1 MLSTQ
6 LGVRWAT
13 GLLLAVGA
21 TSVVHAETTDFAA
34 ELSSFLERIP
44 TAPQRSPRSFKV
56 DLPSITSSNGKR
68 TVAPALELVA
78 GRLDSHT
85 CLYQL
90 RVQLR
95 WSGKAMDEEDAAEG
109 GRSVLQK
116 TACSALTQEAT
127 AVAVY
132 EVSALQRRL
141 QEGGR
146 FASNKER
153 DLVIAAARHAPGAVQ
168 TSGSQLDA
176 VTIASRVN
184 LRSMPSLK
192 SPVLSKLGAASL
204 IQVIKT
210 SKDEWYQLQGRPG
223 YIHASAL
230 ASVHVPSLDAPPPA
244 QIDEIETQLVLATVS
259 GVRVTVR
266 EQPEK
271 TAKVLKRLRPG
282 TPLRLLP
289 ADVAGWFELDDG
301 SGFVPDEGLMRT
313 LKTGTSAAAGGGR
326 GARSSP

>member
-1 MLSTQ
+1 
-6 LGVRWAT
+6 
-13 GLLLAVGA
+13 VGA

-146 FASNKER
+146 FASNRER

-168 TSGSQLDA
+168 TSGSLLDA

-192 SPVLSKLGAASL
+192 SPVLSKLAAASL
-204 IQVIKT
+204 IQVVKT
-210 SKDEWYQLQGRPG
+210 GKDEWYQLQGRPG
-223 YIHASAL
+223 FIHASAL
-230 ASVHVPSLDAPPPA
+230 ASVHASSFDAPPPA
-244 QIDEIETQLVLATVS
+244 RADEVEAELILATVS

-282 TPLRLLP
+282 TQLRLLP

-301 SGFVPDEGLMRT
+301 SGFVPDEGLLRT
-313 LKTGTSAAAGGGR
+313 LKTGTSAAGLSGR

>member
-1 MLSTQ
+1 MLSAR

-13 GLLLAVGA
+13 GLLLAMGTMSA
-21 TSVVHAETTDFAA
+21 AHAETTAFAQ
-34 ELSSFLERIP
+34 ELSSFLERVP
-44 TAPQRSPRSFKV
+44 AAPQRSPRSFKV

-68 TVAPALELVA
+68 TVSPALELMA

-90 RVQLR
+90 RVHLR
-95 WSGKAMDEEDAAEG
+95 WSGAVINEDDAAEG

-153 DLVIAAARHAPGAVQ
+153 DLVIAAARHAPEAVQ

-192 SPVLSKLGAASL
+192 SPVLSKLAAASL
-204 IQVIKT
+204 IQVVKT
-210 SKDEWYQLQGRPG
+210 TKDDWYQLQGRPG

-230 ASVHVPSLDAPPPA
+230 ASVHAPSLDAPPPA
-244 QIDEIETQLVLATVS
+244 QIDEVETQLVLATVS
-259 GVRVTVR
+259 GARVTVR

-282 TPLRLLP
+282 TQLRLLP
-289 ADVAGWFELDDG
+289 AEVAGWFELDDG
-301 SGFVPDEGLMRT
+301 SGFVPDEGLLRT
-313 LKTGTSAAAGGGR
+313 LKTGTSAVALGGR
-326 GARSSP
+326 GARSAP